1 MMSFK
6 KNKTKTFFQI
16 FSLFLIIF
24 GILFLLS
31 FITTS
36 NKDLKLTGY
45 VGGIPPSQCSG
56 TGTCDINEC
65 GTLNINV
72 IN

>member
-1 MMSFK
+1 MSFK
-6 KNKTKTFFQI
+6 KNKTKTIFQI